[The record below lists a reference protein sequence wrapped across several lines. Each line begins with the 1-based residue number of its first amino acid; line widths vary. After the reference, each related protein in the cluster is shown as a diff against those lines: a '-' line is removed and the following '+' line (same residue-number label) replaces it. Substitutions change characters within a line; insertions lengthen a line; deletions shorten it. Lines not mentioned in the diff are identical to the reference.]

1 MCILYCKHIVLVVYI
16 QMVFFFLLDAIAST
30 ALYITVKCGTWIVY
44 GTANGVYYVYKKI
57 KPSSRHNYHE
67 DYSMSIVRI
76 DANIDNV
83 ATPDT
88 EDYDCV
94 ILKRDEYEKLISNNS
109 TLRVKIE

>member
-1 MCILYCKHIVLVVYI
+1 MVL
-16 QMVFFFLLDAIAST
+16 FFLLDTIAST

-57 KPSSRHNYHE
+57 KPSAPNDE
-67 DYSMSIVRI
+67 NAGSIPLIRI
-76 DANIDNV
+76 DKLDDDD
-83 ATPDT
+83 ATKTND
-88 EDYDCV
+88 DDDCV

>member
-1 MCILYCKHIVLVVYI
+1 MVL
-16 QMVFFFLLDAIAST
+16 FFLLDTIAST

-57 KPSSRHNYHE
+57 KPSAPNDE
-67 DYSMSIVRI
+67 NAGSIPLIRI
-76 DANIDNV
+76 DTLDDDD
-83 ATPDT
+83 ATKTND
-88 EDYDCV
+88 DDDCV

>member
-1 MCILYCKHIVLVVYI
+1 MVL
-16 QMVFFFLLDAIAST
+16 FFLLDTIAST

-57 KPSSRHNYHE
+57 KPSAPNDE
-67 DYSMSIVRI
+67 NAGSIHLIRI
-76 DANIDNV
+76 DKLDDDD
-83 ATPDT
+83 ATKTND
-88 EDYDCV
+88 DDDCV